1 MKHIKDI
8 KAFDPTYFEVGE
20 AYVIHYKNIIAKTV
34 GILSGYYF
42 DSLVFTNKSGNT
54 ISVSLDEYVEGS
66 IDIFHLVPDEA
77 KGENK

>member
-8 KAFDPTYFEVGE
+8 KAFDPKYFEVGD

-42 DSLVFTNKSGNT
+42 DSLVFTNKSGTT
-54 ISVSLDEYVEGS
+54 ISVSLDEYVEDN
-66 IDIFHLVPDEA
+66 IDIFHLIPDED
-77 KGENK
+77 KEEIK